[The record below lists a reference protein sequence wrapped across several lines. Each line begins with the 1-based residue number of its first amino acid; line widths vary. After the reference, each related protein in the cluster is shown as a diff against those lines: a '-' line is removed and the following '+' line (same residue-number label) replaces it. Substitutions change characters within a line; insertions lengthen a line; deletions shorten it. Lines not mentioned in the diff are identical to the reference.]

1 METTIFGIKF
11 RVEILIL
18 IVVIYW
24 ILAGHLVCGCSKF
37 PLMGMLTGKVDPIE
51 GFVGTLNDGES
62 ASYSLGK
69 YMTPTQALNY
79 YTILQAF
86 QTAMGRQV

>member
-37 PLMGMLTGKVDPIE
+37 PLMGMLTGKVDPI
-51 GFVGTLNDGES
+51 
-62 ASYSLGK
+62 
-69 YMTPTQALNY
+69 
-79 YTILQAF
+79 
-86 QTAMGRQV
+86 